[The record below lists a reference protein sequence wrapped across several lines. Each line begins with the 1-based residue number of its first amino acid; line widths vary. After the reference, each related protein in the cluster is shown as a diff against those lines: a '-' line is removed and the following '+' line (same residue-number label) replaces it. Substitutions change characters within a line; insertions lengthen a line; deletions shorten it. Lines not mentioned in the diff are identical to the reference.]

1 MAGMLDH
8 QVGWATE
15 TTYNTPVT
23 VTRFGEWLPG
33 NALDWDPNVVQGEGL
48 RVGSAV
54 ARSARR
60 VALIGRGEGKLQFE
74 LTSKG
79 FGSLLKGAW
88 GTASSTTVSGTTY
101 QQLFTAA
108 VTGTYLDSFTIQE
121 GIVKPGGD
129 VDAYTY
135 GGCTIKGFEIE
146 QGDGLCQLAVEVDA
160 RSLATATSLATAS
173 YPTSPTLYNAG
184 LPTSGAMTVGGTL
197 TVPTTTALA
206 SVTSGTDVAVKSWT
220 LSVDNGI
227 DEKRDVL
234 GGRNQPVVG
243 KREITLKTTVEYDAT
258 TGTVFRDAH
267 IGQSATPILLQL
279 TTAETL
285 STGVATMQLALP
297 ACYIDGG
304 AIPQPGEGEV
314 VTTDIEWAILDNLT
328 SIPAYMVLRTADTAL

>member
-1 MAGMLDH
+1 MLDH
-8 QVGWATE
+8 QVGWAVE
-15 TTYNTPVT
+15 TTYNTPIT

-33 NALDWDPNVVQGEGL
+33 NGLDWNPNVVQGEGL

-74 LTSKG
+74 LASKG
-79 FGSLLKGAW
+79 FGSLLKACWGA
-88 GTASSTTVSGTTY
+88 GASTVVSGTTY
-101 QQLFTAA
+101 QQLFSMDL
-108 VTGTYLDSFTIQE
+108 VGTYLDSLTIQE

-135 GGCTIKGFEIE
+135 GGCTIKSFEIE
-146 QGDGLCQLAVEVDA
+146 QGDGLCQLTVDVDA
-160 RSLATATSLATAS
+160 RSLATSTALATAS
-173 YPTSPTLYNAG
+173 YPTSPTLFNAG
-184 LPTSGAMTVGGTL
+184 SPISGAMTAGGTL

-206 SVTSGTDVAVKSWT
+206 SVTSGTSVAVKSWT

-234 GGRNQPVVG
+234 GGRKQPVVG
-243 KREITLKTTVEYDAT
+243 QREVTLKTTVEYDAT
-258 TGTVFRDAH
+258 TGTVFRDAY
-267 IGQSATPILLQL
+267 IGQTSTPILLTL

-285 STGVATMQLALP
+285 SAGVATMQLALP

-304 AIPQPGEGEV
+304 PIPQPGEGEV
-314 VTTDIEWAILDNLT
+314 VTTDIEWAIRDNLT
-328 SIPAYMVLRTADTAL
+328 DSPAYMVLLTADTAL